1 MDVNTIANSALQT
14 YMAGSQRQAEEIGQF
29 QSVLD
34 RAMEDKDA
42 VDKKEVLEACKSF
55 ESYFIQ
61 TMFREMRKTSLDDG
75 GFIGKSNAEN
85 IFTDML
91 DEEVSKQASEGGGI
105 GLAAMMYKQL
115 TGEYLTGET
124 LRA

>member
-1 MDVNTIANSALQT
+1 MDVNTIANNALQT
-14 YMAGSQRQAEEIGQF
+14 YMSGTQRQAEEIGQF

-34 RAMEDKDA
+34 KAMEDKSA
-42 VDKKEVLEACKSF
+42 VNKEDVLEACRSF

-61 TMFREMRKTSLDDG
+61 TMFREMRKTSLDGG

-91 DEEVSKQASEGGGI
+91 DEEVSKQAAKGSGI
-105 GLAAMMYKQL
+105 GLAAMMYRQ
-115 TGEYLTGET
+115 LTGET
-124 LRA
+124 LKA

>member
-1 MDVNTIANSALQT
+1 MDVNSIANNALQT
-14 YMAGSQRQAEEIGQF
+14 YFASTQRQTEEVNKF

-34 RAMEDKDA
+34 KAMEGNEE
-42 VDKKEVLEACKSF
+42 VEKEDVLEACKSF

-61 TMFREMRKTSLDDG
+61 TMFREMRKTSLDANG
-75 GFIGKSNAEN
+75 LFAKSNAEN

-91 DEEVSKQASEGGGI
+91 DEEVAKQSAEGGGI

-115 TGEYLTGET
+115 TGESLTV
-124 LRA
+124 